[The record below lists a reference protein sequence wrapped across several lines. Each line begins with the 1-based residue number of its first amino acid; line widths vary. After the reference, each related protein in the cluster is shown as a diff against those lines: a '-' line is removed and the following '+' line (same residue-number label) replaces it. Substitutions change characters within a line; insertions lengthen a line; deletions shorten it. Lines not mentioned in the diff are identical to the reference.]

1 MKERGQLGTVWEL
14 AVNLHPLHQLLRF
27 PQTAC
32 GPAVMEAITDPIA
45 AT

>member
-1 MKERGQLGTVWEL
+1 MKECGQLAPVWKL

-45 AT
+45 PT